1 MTRNIVF
8 SWSGGKD
15 SALALYEILKTES
28 YNVVSLI
35 TTVTEEYDRISVHG
49 VRNDLLE
56 KQTKSLKLPLHKI
69 NNPKNCSNNI
79 YERNLTETLSIYK
92 NKGITEVAFGD
103 IFLEDVKEYRDELL
117 KKMGMKGIYPIW
129 QKNSKE
135 LAKVFIESGFRA
147 ITTCIDSQ
155 QIHKNFAGKEYD
167 QDFLDDLP
175 DTADPCGENGEFH
188 TFVYNGP
195 IFNVKVNFIIGDIVL
210 RDNRFFYCDL
220 IPDNNQ

>member
-28 YNVVSLI
+28 YNIVSLV

>member
-15 SALALYEILKTES
+15 SALALYEILKAES
-28 YNVVSLI
+28 YNIVSLI

-69 NNPKNCSNNI
+69 NIPKNCSNDI

-129 QKNSKE
+129 QKDFKE

>member
-69 NNPKNCSNNI
+69 NNPKNCSNDI

-129 QKNSKE
+129 QKDSKE

-155 QIHKNFAGKEYD
+155 QIHENFAGKEYD

-195 IFNVKVNFIIGDIVL
+195 IFNVKVDFIIGDIVL